1 VIPKIVP
8 PLTGVTVLVTRPA
21 AQGAA
26 LCAEIERLGG
36 SAIAFPAIEI
46 EPLAIAAATAP
57 VEFDLIVFVSVNA
70 VEHGAARVSKG
81 PQTRIA
87 AIGRATAAALAAAKL
102 APDIVPEAGF
112 TSEDLLAHP
121 QLQLASGARVL
132 IVRGAGG
139 RELLKETF
147 VAQGMAVET
156 LEVYRRVRPQADAA
170 QVAGIEARWS
180 DEGIDVVTLTSIETL
195 ENLQAMLTDRGRQL
209 LSSTA
214 LLVPSRRIV
223 AAAVGAGL
231 RGEVIVATGADD
243 ASMIGALAQWR
254 MRARSSAGDC

>member
-1 VIPKIVP
+1 VIPKVVP
-8 PLTGVTVLVTRPA
+8 PLTDLTVLVTRPA
-21 AQGAA
+21 AQCAV
-26 LCAEIERLGG
+26 LCEEIVRHGG

-46 EPLAIAAATAP
+46 EPLPIAAVATP
-57 VEFDLIVFVSVNA
+57 PEFDLIVFVSVNA
-70 VEHGAARVSKG
+70 VEHGAAQVSKG
-81 PQTRIA
+81 SRTRIA

-102 APDIVPEAGF
+102 AADIVPEAGF
-112 TSEDLLAHP
+112 TSEALLAHP

-147 VAQGMAVET
+147 VAQGMSVESF
-156 LEVYRRVRPQADAA
+156 EVYRRVRPQV
-170 QVAGIEARWS
+170 QPERVAEIEARWS

-195 ENLQAMLTDRGRQL
+195 ENLEAMLTERGRQL
-209 LSSTA
+209 LSRTA
-214 LLVPSRRIV
+214 LVVPSRRIV

-231 RGEVIVATGADD
+231 RGEAIVAAGADD

-254 MRARSSAGDC
+254 MRARSG